1 MTTQATSQ
9 HRFDLDWLRVFGILA
24 VFIFHS
30 SRFFDLGGWH
40 VKNPTTY
47 LGVEMWIAFL
57 ASWLMPLMFIISGA
71 SVFYALR
78 AHNTGKF
85 IKDKV
90 LRLLVP
96 LVVGIFTH
104 SIWQIYLENITQ
116 GRFSGTFF
124 EFLPHYFDGLY
135 GFGGNFAWM
144 GVHLWYLEVL
154 FVLCLALLPL
164 FRWLKI
170 GGGQR
175 VLDRAGS
182 FLAKPGAIYL
192 LVLPIALLR
201 TALDPDTFFGSGD
214 FGGWGLPIYI
224 VFFVYGFIVISH
236 DGVQQRIQ
244 ELRRVSLVSGIL
256 ILAALIALYAAW
268 GETSFGTLEYVVVNS
283 AYALLSWCWLLAILG
298 FGMKHFNT
306 SSARLPY
313 ANEAVLPFYIL
324 HQPVLLS
331 IGYFIVPLPIPDL
344 LKWLII
350 ASTSFVTIMALY
362 EFVIRRVNVLRFLFG
377 MKPLRRS
384 VQPAPTAVPQTGEIT
399 TY

>member
-1 MTTQATSQ
+1 MTTKATVTR
-9 HRFDLDWLRVFGILA
+9 RFDLDWLRVFGILA

-47 LGVEMWIAFL
+47 LSVEIWISFL
-57 ASWLMPLMFIISGA
+57 SSWLMPLMFIISGA

-78 AHNTGKF
+78 ARDSGKF

-144 GVHLWYLEVL
+144 GVHLWYLEML
-154 FVLCLALLPL
+154 FVFCLALLPL

-170 GGGQR
+170 GGGQHM
-175 VLDRAGS
+175 LDRAGNL
-182 FLAKPGAIYL
+182 LARPGAIFWL
-192 LVLPIALLR
+192 ALPIALLR
-201 TALDPDTFFGSGD
+201 SALDPDTLLGSD
-214 FGGWGLPIYI
+214 RFGGWGLPIYI

-236 DGVQQRIQ
+236 AGVQQRIQ
-244 ELRRVSLVSGIL
+244 QLRRVSLVAGIL
-256 ILAALIALYAAW
+256 IVAALIPLSAVW
-268 GETSFGTLEYVVVNS
+268 GDTSFGTLEYVVANS

-298 FGMKHFNT
+298 FGMKYFNRNST
-306 SSARLPY
+306 RLPY

-362 EFVIRRVNVLRFLFG
+362 EFIVRRVNVLRFLFG
-377 MKPLRRS
+377 MKPVARS
-384 VQPAPTAVPQTGEIT
+384 ASVASREELPGIAQG
-399 TY
+399 